1 MTSLAEFIIEKREKA
16 GMSASGLAKRAGVEQ
31 EIIDDIESGKELFL
45 SVTVRQKLARALK
58 LQPAEIK
65 HYEKVL
71 NEVLVTPEQ
80 IEDIKDL
87 ILNGEEDL
95 YCPMC
100 GAKLVT
106 RIARMYDLEDNLVL
120 HPKAHCS
127 QCVFQ
132 VK

>member
-31 EIIDDIESGKELFL
+31 EVIDDIESGKELFL